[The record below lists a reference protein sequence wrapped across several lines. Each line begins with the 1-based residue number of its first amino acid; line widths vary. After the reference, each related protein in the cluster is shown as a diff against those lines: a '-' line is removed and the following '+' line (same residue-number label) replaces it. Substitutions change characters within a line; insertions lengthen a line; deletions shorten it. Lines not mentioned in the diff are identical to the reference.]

1 MGERGLAGGAMA
13 THERTPL
20 IEPDSA
26 AARRGAS
33 RPRSVSRL
41 ASVGALG
48 ALAVV
53 AALTGTTRA
62 VTRALASAGDDD
74 VFAVGVFDDVPELR
88 AEVRVE
94 GLDRPLTLPWQPVS
108 LPGGRSREPHYAFGA
123 VSGHGLHCDMRAMAW
138 LFADVPA
145 DIPTAVFGARAS
157 SRADSK
163 LSAGADAWLEGVA
176 ESAAASASSDA
187 LEDALVARVGFEAQ
201 AGDFAAVADAAG
213 YETFVAVGE
222 SQSTAAALWAGV
234 RQAEAKRDAELGTPA
249 ARGSAGLGSASG
261 SGSEPGRIRGLVLTL
276 VPTMGAERS
285 ERYEELRE
293 MIANT
298 FGDEVAN
305 ATSSRTSSRTNA
317 PRRDGILTTHL
328 EDCSVGYGC
337 VPFAKYVAAKKS
349 DLPSLAT
356 LNALAPWFPPTLVL
370 ADYADEPAHPVA
382 NGRAV
387 AEALGARFG
396 VVNTREEREARWPGE
411 VATFIR
417 GVYATETQ
425 NEQKEGD
432 DGDVASN
439 SNGVQSRVG
448 SRATKS
454 KSFETPR
461 GGSRGTP
468 NGVRDGGKQTRS
480 LLDAYDDANEGL
492 VLNEDQLRASS
503 RLCVGDVAA
512 TPTLES
518 RCGSLTAEESEAWEA
533 ERAARSDSAAATAG
547 DAAASADGGDSAAGA
562 PPPPAR
568 AFSPFYLRTGLGVD
582 ECEESDLGDVRGRVT
597 E

>member
-1 MGERGLAGGAMA
+1 MA

-41 ASVGALG
+41 ASVGALS

-234 RQAEAKRDAELGTPA
+234 RQAEARRDAELQTPA

-276 VPTMGAERS
+276 VPSMGAERS

-298 FGDEVAN
+298 FGDELAN

-356 LNALAPWFPPTLVL
+356 LAALAPWFPPTLVL

-432 DGDVASN
+432 DA
-439 SNGVQSRVG
+439 RVG

-454 KSFETPR
+454 FEAPR

-468 NGVRDGGKQTRS
+468 NGVRDGRKQTRS
-480 LLDAYDDANEGL
+480 LLDAYDDASERL

-533 ERAARSDSAAATAG
+533 DRAERSDSAT
-547 DAAASADGGDSAAGA
+547 GA

>member
-1 MGERGLAGGAMA
+1 MA

-53 AALTGTTRA
+53 AALTVTTRA

-234 RQAEAKRDAELGTPA
+234 RQAEARRDAELQTPA
-249 ARGSAGLGSASG
+249 ARGSAGSGSASG

-276 VPTMGAERS
+276 VPSMGAERS

-298 FGDEVAN
+298 FGDELAN
-305 ATSSRTSSRTNA
+305 ATSLVNTNS

-425 NEQKEGD
+425 NERKEGFHD
-432 DGDVASN
+432 A
-439 SNGVQSRVG
+439 RVG
-448 SRATKS
+448 SRGV
-454 KSFETPR
+454 PN
-461 GGSRGTP
+461 GGTP
-468 NGVRDGGKQTRS
+468 NGRKQTRSRS
-480 LLDAYDDANEGL
+480 LLDAYDDASERL

-533 ERAARSDSAAATAG
+533 GRAARSDSAAATAG
-547 DAAASADGGDSAAGA
+547 DAAASADGGDSATGA

>member
-41 ASVGALG
+41 ASVGALS

-234 RQAEAKRDAELGTPA
+234 RQAEARRDAELQTPA

-276 VPTMGAERS
+276 VPSMGAERS

-298 FGDEVAN
+298 FGDELAN

-356 LNALAPWFPPTLVL
+356 LAALAPWFPPTLVL

-432 DGDVASN
+432 DA
-439 SNGVQSRVG
+439 RVG

-454 KSFETPR
+454 FEAPR

-468 NGVRDGGKQTRS
+468 NGVRDGRKQTRS
-480 LLDAYDDANEGL
+480 LLDAYDDASERL

-533 ERAARSDSAAATAG
+533 DRAERSDSAT
-547 DAAASADGGDSAAGA
+547 GA

>member
-1 MGERGLAGGAMA
+1 MA

-41 ASVGALG
+41 ASVGALS

-234 RQAEAKRDAELGTPA
+234 RQAEARRDAELQTPA
-249 ARGSAGLGSASG
+249 ARGSAGSGSASG

-276 VPTMGAERS
+276 VPSMGAERS

-298 FGDEVAN
+298 FGDELAN

-356 LNALAPWFPPTLVL
+356 LAALAPWFPPTLVL

-432 DGDVASN
+432 DA
-439 SNGVQSRVG
+439 RVG

-454 KSFETPR
+454 FEAPR

-468 NGVRDGGKQTRS
+468 NGVRDGRKQTRS
-480 LLDAYDDANEGL
+480 LLDAYDDASERL

-533 ERAARSDSAAATAG
+533 DRAERSDSAT
-547 DAAASADGGDSAAGA
+547 GA

>member
-1 MGERGLAGGAMA
+1 MGEQGLAGGAMA

-145 DIPTAVFGARAS
+145 NIPTAVFGARAS

-163 LSAGADAWLEGVA
+163 LLAGADAWLEGVEA
-176 ESAAASASSDA
+176 SAASSLTA
-187 LEDALVARVGFEAQ
+187 LEDALVARVGFESQ
-201 AGDFAAVADAAG
+201 ADDFVAVADAAG
-213 YETFVAVGE
+213 YREFVAVGE

-234 RQAEAKRDAELGTPA
+234 RQAEAKRDAELQTPA

-276 VPTMGAERS
+276 VPSMGAERS

-432 DGDVASN
+432 DGDDVA

-454 KSFETPR
+454 KSFEAPR

-468 NGVRDGGKQTRS
+468 NGARDGRKQTRS

-547 DAAASADGGDSAAGA
+547 DAAASADRGDSAAGA

>member
-1 MGERGLAGGAMA
+1 MT

-20 IEPDSA
+20 IDPDSA
-26 AARRGAS
+26 APRRGAS
-33 RPRSVSRL
+33 SRRRSVSGL

-62 VTRALASAGDDD
+62 VTRALASAGNDDDD
-74 VFAVGVFDDVPELR
+74 VFAVGVFDDAPELR

-187 LEDALVARVGFEAQ
+187 LEDALVARLGFEAQ

-234 RQAEAKRDAELGTPA
+234 RQAEARRDAELQTPA

-276 VPTMGAERS
+276 VPSMGAERS

-298 FGDEVAN
+298 FGDELAN

-356 LNALAPWFPPTLVL
+356 LAALAPWFPPTLVL

-432 DGDVASN
+432 DA
-439 SNGVQSRVG
+439 RVG

-454 KSFETPR
+454 FEAPR

-468 NGVRDGGKQTRS
+468 NGVRDGRKQTRS
-480 LLDAYDDANEGL
+480 LLDAYDDASERL

-533 ERAARSDSAAATAG
+533 DRAERSDSAT
-547 DAAASADGGDSAAGA
+547 GA

>member
-1 MGERGLAGGAMA
+1 MA

-41 ASVGALG
+41 ASVGALS

-234 RQAEAKRDAELGTPA
+234 RQAEARRDAELQTPA

-298 FGDEVAN
+298 FGDELAN

-356 LNALAPWFPPTLVL
+356 LAALAPWFPPTLVL

-432 DGDVASN
+432 DA
-439 SNGVQSRVG
+439 RVG

-454 KSFETPR
+454 FEAPR

-468 NGVRDGGKQTRS
+468 NGVRDGRKQTRS
-480 LLDAYDDANEGL
+480 LLDAYDDASERL

-533 ERAARSDSAAATAG
+533 DRAERSDSAT
-547 DAAASADGGDSAAGA
+547 GA

>member
-234 RQAEAKRDAELGTPA
+234 RQAEARRDAELQTPA

-276 VPTMGAERS
+276 VPSMGAERS

-298 FGDEVAN
+298 FGDELAN

-356 LNALAPWFPPTLVL
+356 LAALAPWFPPTLVL

-432 DGDVASN
+432 DA
-439 SNGVQSRVG
+439 RVG

-454 KSFETPR
+454 FEAPR

-468 NGVRDGGKQTRS
+468 NGVRDGRKQTRS
-480 LLDAYDDANEGL
+480 LLDAYDDASERL

-533 ERAARSDSAAATAG
+533 DRAERSDSAT
-547 DAAASADGGDSAAGA
+547 GA

>member
-1 MGERGLAGGAMA
+1 MT

-20 IEPDSA
+20 IDPDSA
-26 AARRGAS
+26 APRRGAS
-33 RPRSVSRL
+33 SRRRSVSGL

-62 VTRALASAGDDD
+62 VTRALASAGNDDDD
-74 VFAVGVFDDVPELR
+74 VFAVGVFDDAPELR

-108 LPGGRSREPHYAFGA
+108 EGGRKGKPHAFGA

-234 RQAEAKRDAELGTPA
+234 RQAEARRDAELQTPA

-337 VPFAKYVAAKKS
+337 VPFAKYLAAKKS
-349 DLPSLAT
+349 DLPSLDT
-356 LNALAPWFPPTLVL
+356 LRELKEWFPPTLVL
-370 ADYADEPAHPVA
+370 ADYADEPAHPVE
-382 NGRAV
+382 NGRLV

-396 VVNTREEREARWPGE
+396 VVDTREEREARWPGE
-411 VATFIR
+411 VAAF
-417 GVYATETQ
+417 
-425 NEQKEGD
+425 
-432 DGDVASN
+432 
-439 SNGVQSRVG
+439 
-448 SRATKS
+448 
-454 KSFETPR
+454 
-461 GGSRGTP
+461 
-468 NGVRDGGKQTRS
+468 VRDVYEAETGERASLSSPSSLSSPARGKNKRARRGWIERGKARVRSRS
-480 LLDAYDDANEGL
+480 LLDTYDDAAESL
-492 VLNEDQLRASS
+492 ALTEDQIRASS
-503 RLCVGDVAA
+503 RLCVGDARA

-518 RCGSLTAEESEAWEA
+518 RCESLTAREREVWEE
-533 ERAARSDSAAATAG
+533 ERAAREAFEAATEAAANE
-547 DAAASADGGDSAAGA
+547 GDSATDEKA
-562 PPPPAR
+562 PPPPPR
-568 AFSPFYLRTGLGVD
+568 AFSPFYLRTGLDVD
-582 ECEESDLGDVRGRVT
+582 ECEESDLGDRRGRVA

>member
-187 LEDALVARVGFEAQ
+187 LEDALVARLGFEAQ

-234 RQAEAKRDAELGTPA
+234 RQAEASRDAGET
-249 ARGSAGLGSASG
+249 ASV
-261 SGSEPGRIRGLVLTL
+261 GRIRGLVLTL
-276 VPTMGAERS
+276 VPSMGDERR
-285 ERYEELRE
+285 EKHEELRE
-293 MIANT
+293 MIATT
-298 FGDEVAN
+298 FGTN
-305 ATSSRTSSRTNA
+305 ATADFDVLGSV
-317 PRRDGILTTHL
+317 

-337 VPFAKYVAAKKS
+337 VPFAKYLAAKAS
-349 DLPSLAT
+349 DLPSTDVLR
-356 LNALAPWFPPTLVL
+356 ALKPWFPPALVL
-370 ADYADEPAHPVA
+370 ADYADEPAHPVE
-382 NGRAV
+382 NGRLV
-387 AEALGARFG
+387 AEALGARFE
-396 VVNTREEREARWPGE
+396 VVNTHEEREARWPRA
-411 VATFIR
+411 VATFI
-417 GVYATETQ
+417 
-425 NEQKEGD
+425 KEAHEAENGEEAE
-432 DGDVASN
+432 ASEEEA
-439 SNGVQSRVG
+439 SLARRS
-448 SRATKS
+448 KS
-454 KSFETPR
+454 KRLFAR
-461 GGSRGTP
+461 R
-468 NGVRDGGKQTRS
+468 RR
-480 LLDAYDDANEGL
+480 LLDAYYDASDSL
-492 VLNEDQLRASS
+492 VLTEDQLRASS
-503 RLCVGDVAA
+503 QLCVGDYAA
-512 TPTLES
+512 TPALES

-533 ERAARSDSAAATAG
+533 ERAAREAFEEATEAAANGG
-547 DAAASADGGDSAAGA
+547 DASADA
-562 PPPPAR
+562 PPPPPR
-568 AFSPFYLRTGLGVD
+568 AFSPFYLRTGLSVE
-582 ECEESDLGDVRGRVT
+582 ECEESDLGNVRGRVT

>member
-234 RQAEAKRDAELGTPA
+234 RQAEAKRDAELQTPA

-276 VPTMGAERS
+276 VPSMGAERS

-417 GVYATETQ
+417 GVYATETK

-432 DGDVASN
+432 DGDDVA

-454 KSFETPR
+454 KSFEAPR

-468 NGVRDGGKQTRS
+468 NGARDGRKQTRS

-547 DAAASADGGDSAAGA
+547 T
-562 PPPPAR
+562 PPPPPTEATRRRAR
-568 AFSPFYLRTGLGVD
+568 RRRPRARFRRSTY
-582 ECEESDLGDVRGRVT
+582 GRAWAWT
-597 E
+597 SARRATWGTCGGA

>member
-1 MGERGLAGGAMA
+1 MT

-26 AARRGAS
+26 APRRGAS
-33 RPRSVSRL
+33 SRRRSVSGL

-62 VTRALASAGDDD
+62 VTRALASAGNDDDD
-74 VFAVGVFDDVPELR
+74 VFAVGVFDDAPELR

-108 LPGGRSREPHYAFGA
+108 EGGRRGKERRAFALGA

-145 DIPTAVFGARAS
+145 NIPTAVFGARAS
-157 SRADSK
+157 GRADSK
-163 LSAGADAWLEGVA
+163 LLAGADAWLEGIA
-176 ESAAASASSDA
+176 ESAAARDSPTA
-187 LEDALVARVGFEAQ
+187 LEDALAARVGFEAQ

-213 YETFVAVGE
+213 YEAFVAVGE

-234 RQAEAKRDAELGTPA
+234 RQAEARRDAELQTPA

-276 VPTMGAERS
+276 VPSMGAERS

-298 FGDEVAN
+298 FGDELAN

-356 LNALAPWFPPTLVL
+356 LAALAPWFPPTLVL
-370 ADYADEPAHPVA
+370 ADYADEPAHPVE
-382 NGRAV
+382 NGRLV

-417 GVYATETQ
+417 RVYEAETGARASATSLSSLARGV
-425 NEQKEGD
+425 
-432 DGDVASN
+432 
-439 SNGVQSRVG
+439 
-448 SRATKS
+448 
-454 KSFETPR
+454 R
-461 GGSRGTP
+461 GGVRNSR
-468 NGVRDGGKQTRS
+468 RS
-480 LLDAYDDANEGL
+480 LLDAHEDASGSL
-492 VLNEDQLRASS
+492 ALTEDQLRASS
-503 RLCVGDVAA
+503 RLCVGDSAA
-512 TPTLES
+512 TPTLEE
-518 RCGSLTAEESEAWEA
+518 RCESLTARESEAWKE
-533 ERAARSDSAAATAG
+533 ERAAREAVEAAAE
-547 DAAASADGGDSAAGA
+547 DAANGGGFATDA
-562 PPPPAR
+562 PPPPL
-568 AFSPFYLRTGLGVD
+568 AFSPFYLRTGLDVE
-582 ECEESDLGDVRGRVT
+582 ECEESDLGDRRGRVA

>member
-1 MGERGLAGGAMA
+1 MA

-234 RQAEAKRDAELGTPA
+234 RQAEARRDAELQTPA
-249 ARGSAGLGSASG
+249 ARGSAGSGSASG

-276 VPTMGAERS
+276 VPSMGAERS

-298 FGDEVAN
+298 FGDELAN
-305 ATSSRTSSRTNA
+305 ATSSVNTNS

-356 LNALAPWFPPTLVL
+356 LAALAPWFPPTLVL

-417 GVYATETQ
+417 GVYATETRD
-425 NEQKEGD
+425 ERKEGFHD
-432 DGDVASN
+432 A
-439 SNGVQSRVG
+439 RVG
-448 SRATKS
+448 SRGVSNSAT
-454 KSFETPR
+454 
-461 GGSRGTP
+461 
-468 NGVRDGGKQTRS
+468 RDGFTKKKQTRRS
-480 LLDAYDDANEGL
+480 LLDANDDASERL

-533 ERAARSDSAAATAG
+533 GRAARSDSAAATAG
-547 DAAASADGGDSAAGA
+547 DAASADGGDSATGA

>member
-1 MGERGLAGGAMA
+1 MA

-53 AALTGTTRA
+53 AALTVTTRA

-234 RQAEAKRDAELGTPA
+234 RQAEARRDAELQTPA

-276 VPTMGAERS
+276 VPSMGAERS

-298 FGDEVAN
+298 FGDELAN
-305 ATSSRTSSRTNA
+305 ATSLVNTNS

-425 NEQKEGD
+425 NEQKG
-432 DGDVASN
+432 
-439 SNGVQSRVG
+439 GVHDARVG
-448 SRATKS
+448 SRGVLNSAT
-454 KSFETPR
+454 
-461 GGSRGTP
+461 
-468 NGVRDGGKQTRS
+468 RDGGKQTRRS
-480 LLDAYDDANEGL
+480 LLDAYDDASERL

-533 ERAARSDSAAATAG
+533 GRAARSDSAAATAG
-547 DAAASADGGDSAAGA
+547 GDAASADGGDSATGA

-582 ECEESDLGDVRGRVT
+582 ECEESDLGDVRGRVP

>member
-1 MGERGLAGGAMA
+1 MA

-234 RQAEAKRDAELGTPA
+234 RQAEARRDAELQTPA

-298 FGDEVAN
+298 FGDELAN

-432 DGDVASN
+432 DA
-439 SNGVQSRVG
+439 RVG

-454 KSFETPR
+454 FEAPR

-468 NGVRDGGKQTRS
+468 NGVRDGRKQTRS
-480 LLDAYDDANEGL
+480 LLDAYDDASERL

-503 RLCVGDVAA
+503 RLCGGDVAA

-533 ERAARSDSAAATAG
+533 DRAERSDSAT
-547 DAAASADGGDSAAGA
+547 GA

>member
-1 MGERGLAGGAMA
+1 MA

-41 ASVGALG
+41 ASVGALS

-74 VFAVGVFDDVPELR
+74 VFAVGVFDDAPELR

-187 LEDALVARVGFEAQ
+187 LEDALVARLGFEAQ

-234 RQAEAKRDAELGTPA
+234 RQAEARRDAELQTPA

-276 VPTMGAERS
+276 VPSMGAERS

-298 FGDEVAN
+298 FGDELAN

-356 LNALAPWFPPTLVL
+356 LAALAPWFPPTLVL

-432 DGDVASN
+432 DA
-439 SNGVQSRVG
+439 RVG

-454 KSFETPR
+454 FEAPR

-468 NGVRDGGKQTRS
+468 NGVRDGRKQTRS
-480 LLDAYDDANEGL
+480 LLDAYDDASERL

-533 ERAARSDSAAATAG
+533 DRAERSDSAT
-547 DAAASADGGDSAAGA
+547 GA

>member
-1 MGERGLAGGAMA
+1 MA

-53 AALTGTTRA
+53 AALTVTTRA

-234 RQAEAKRDAELGTPA
+234 RQAEARRDAELQTPA

-276 VPTMGAERS
+276 VPSMGAERS

-298 FGDEVAN
+298 FGDELAN
-305 ATSSRTSSRTNA
+305 ATSLVNTNS

-425 NEQKEGD
+425 NERKEGFHD
-432 DGDVASN
+432 A
-439 SNGVQSRVG
+439 RV
-448 SRATKS
+448 
-454 KSFETPR
+454 
-461 GGSRGTP
+461 GSRGTP
-468 NGVRDGGKQTRS
+468 NGGTPNGRKQTRSRS
-480 LLDAYDDANEGL
+480 LLDAYDDASERL

-533 ERAARSDSAAATAG
+533 GRAARSDSAAATAG
-547 DAAASADGGDSAAGA
+547 DAAASADGGDSATGA

-582 ECEESDLGDVRGRVT
+582 ECEESDLGDVRGRVA

>member
-41 ASVGALG
+41 ASVGALS

-138 LFADVPA
+138 LFADVPS

-234 RQAEAKRDAELGTPA
+234 RQAEARRDAELQTPA

-276 VPTMGAERS
+276 VPSMGAERS

-298 FGDEVAN
+298 FGDELAN

-356 LNALAPWFPPTLVL
+356 LAALAPWFPPTLVL

-432 DGDVASN
+432 DA
-439 SNGVQSRVG
+439 RVG

-454 KSFETPR
+454 FEAPR

-468 NGVRDGGKQTRS
+468 NGVRDGRKQTRS
-480 LLDAYDDANEGL
+480 LLDAYDDASERL

-533 ERAARSDSAAATAG
+533 DRAERSDSAT
-547 DAAASADGGDSAAGA
+547 GA

>member
-108 LPGGRSREPHYAFGA
+108 LPGGRSRDPHYAFGA

-234 RQAEAKRDAELGTPA
+234 RQAEARRDAELQTPA
-249 ARGSAGLGSASG
+249 ARGSAGSGSASG

-276 VPTMGAERS
+276 VPSMGAERS

-298 FGDEVAN
+298 FGDELAN

-356 LNALAPWFPPTLVL
+356 LAALAPWFPPTLVL

-411 VATFIR
+411 VATFIQ

-432 DGDVASN
+432 DA
-439 SNGVQSRVG
+439 RVG

-454 KSFETPR
+454 FEAPR

-468 NGVRDGGKQTRS
+468 NGVRDGRKQTRS
-480 LLDAYDDANEGL
+480 LLDAYDDASERL

-518 RCGSLTAEESEAWEA
+518 RCRSLTAEESEAWEA
-533 ERAARSDSAAATAG
+533 DRAERSDSAT
-547 DAAASADGGDSAAGA
+547 GA

-568 AFSPFYLRTGLGVD
+568 AFSPFYLRTGLDAD